1 MWIEVEILVSDL
13 GVFGTNSGVFGRNR
27 GDFGIETPREAL
39 PALGSK
45 VLSYRY
51 PTTTLNT
58 CS

>member
-1 MWIEVEILVSDL
+1 VEILVSDL